1 MLDIGWSELLVIA
14 VVLIVVVGPKDLPPM
29 LRAFGKMTT
38 RLRKTAGE
46 FRAQFDEAL
55 READMDDVRRTIDDA
70 QRLNPANALRE
81 AINPL
86 RQMGA
91 DIRSDLQ
98 RSTQVDHFP
107 EDDSSR
113 LPLADEPARPMT
125 AEDLPPLAPLGDT
138 LAKPQLPGS
147 AAAAP
152 VTAPVVKA
160 AEAVTPVEKAP
171 VKRVRKPKSD
181 ATATEVL
188 TSEVS
193 APKVAKTA
201 KATKAK
207 AVSKPVKNLKPA
219 AVTAPITQAS
229 VDADIAV
236 SDSSPKTTTRTK
248 RPAPTKGLPETVAV
262 PALKKK
268 TVSRKKTVA
277 GEATASQPESRA
289 PDTEKQ
295 DTSKQDT
302 GNQDTGKQDTSKG
315 EA

>member
-55 READMDDVRRTIDDA
+55 READMDDLRRTIDDA

-91 DIRSDLQ
+91 DIKADLQ
-98 RSTQVDHFP
+98 RSTQIDHFP
-107 EDDSSR
+107 EDESSR
-113 LPLADEPARPMT
+113 LPLSDEPARPMT

-152 VTAPVVKA
+152 VTVAAATAAAATDSAVASEKPKRARKAKDTAADADTAKPAKIKAVKTKPVKEKAAPVDAVQPLAEALAVAHPPAAKPKVKTRAKA
-160 AEAVTPVEKAP
+160 AAKDDAVVVAAAAP
-171 VKRVRKPKSD
+171 VKKPAIKK
-181 ATATEVL
+181 VV
-188 TSEVS
+188 SE
-193 APKVAKTA
+193 KTA
-201 KATKAK
+201 ARKNKAK
-207 AVSKPVKNLKPA
+207 GGEGQTPG
-219 AVTAPITQAS
+219 AS
-229 VDADIAV
+229 
-236 SDSSPKTTTRTK
+236 
-248 RPAPTKGLPETVAV
+248 
-262 PALKKK
+262 
-268 TVSRKKTVA
+268 
-277 GEATASQPESRA
+277 
-289 PDTEKQ
+289 TE
-295 DTSKQDT
+295 
-302 GNQDTGKQDTSKG
+302 DTSKG
-315 EA
+315 DA

>member
-38 RLRKTAGE
+38 RLRKTAGD

-107 EDDSSR
+107 EDESSR

-160 AEAVTPVEKAP
+160 AETATPVEKTP

-181 ATATEVL
+181 VAAPDVL

-193 APKVAKTA
+193 APKVAKA
-201 KATKAK
+201 VKAK

-219 AVTAPITQAS
+219 AVTAPVTQTS

-236 SDSSPKTTTRTK
+236 SDKDAPPKTTTRAK
-248 RPAPTKGLPETVAV
+248 RPVATKGLPETAAV
-262 PALKKK
+262 PELKKK
-268 TVSRKKTVA
+268 TASRKKTVP
-277 GEATASQPESRA
+277 GETMASQPEPRA
-289 PDTEKQ
+289 EDIT
-295 DTSKQDT
+295 
-302 GNQDTGKQDTSKG
+302 KG